1 MIFSVIIILLF
12 EIFRYWFILIFND
25 CILLRISFTIVCSV
39 TVCLHWNLEP
49 TPKAIFL

>member
-25 CILLRISFTIVCSV
+25 CKYFATNFFYH
-39 TVCLHWNLEP
+39 CL
-49 TPKAIFL
+49 

>member
-1 MIFSVIIILLF
+1 MNYLAFFISIDIAELLF
-12 EIFRYWFILIFND
+12 IMIVS
-25 CILLRISFTIVCSV
+25 ILLRISFTIVCSV